1 MIEKMKK
8 LIKRSICTVLTL
20 CIMLS
25 MFSCAFL
32 ASAAGNVAKIG
43 DTEYAT
49 LDAAQEAAKVGDTI
63 VLIGDV
69 NTYFGVKKDITLDL
83 NGHTLTNSNGGGDLI
98 TLKSGN
104 LTVIDSVGTGKC
116 ISDFDN
122 AENHYEP
129 TIVWSRDSSK
139 KITIYGGTWTIDKD
153 NSTNGGYA
161 FAANMDIYGGTFILP
176 KDSAYLH

>member
-1 MIEKMKK
+1 MKR
-8 LIKRSICTVLTL
+8 LIKRSICAALTL

-25 MFSCAFL
+25 MFSCTLL
-32 ASAAGNVAKIG
+32 ANAAGNVAKIG
-43 DTEYAT
+43 DAEYAT
-49 LDAAQEAAKVGDTI
+49 LEAAHDAANAGDTI

-69 NTYFGVKKDITLDL
+69 DTYFGVEKDLTLDL

-98 TLKSGN
+98 MLKSGN

-122 AENHYEP
+122 AENHFEP

-139 KITIYGGTWTIDKD
+139 KIII
-153 NSTNGGYA
+153 
-161 FAANMDIYGGTFILP
+161 FM
-176 KDSAYLH
+176 